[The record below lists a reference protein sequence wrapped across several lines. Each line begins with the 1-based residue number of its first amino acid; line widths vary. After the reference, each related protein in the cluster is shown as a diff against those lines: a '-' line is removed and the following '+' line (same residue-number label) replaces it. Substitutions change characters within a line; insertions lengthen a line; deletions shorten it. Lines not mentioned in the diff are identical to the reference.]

1 MCHMFSLLWLI
12 SGIRSPA
19 PLKRTGEGRRVCMA
33 SGGLTQSMFLALVL
47 HGYPHELICKLFWAR
62 DLESACPGLGP

>member
-47 HGYPHELICKLFWAR
+47 HGFFWAR
-62 DLESACPGLGP
+62 DLESACPGIGP